1 MMWTHFLLD
10 LLVSL
15 PDVSTQ
21 ESFCP
26 RLLGPLPPAPP
37 QHTHSLCSTCC
48 TVKTQGLVTPYKE
61 GSLGITRILIS
72 RIVSAE
78 VFWSQ
83 PPAQRNTSMVQPSSR
98 TSYSG
103 GFEAADKEV
112 KVYKSMFHFIVSII
126 RPFCHI
132 YCKKRSIL
140 VPFLHSLNGAKQE
153 KKMGLIFQ
161 INSYIKQS
169 EDEKD
174 LGSSK
179 KVTIAPMSPPPTVL
193 GLAPVTKRIRQK

>member
-1 MMWTHFLLD
+1 
-10 LLVSL
+10 
-15 PDVSTQ
+15 
-21 ESFCP
+21 
-26 RLLGPLPPAPP
+26 
-37 QHTHSLCSTCC
+37 
-48 TVKTQGLVTPYKE
+48 
-61 GSLGITRILIS
+61 
-72 RIVSAE
+72 
-78 VFWSQ
+78 
-83 PPAQRNTSMVQPSSR
+83 
-98 TSYSG
+98 
-103 GFEAADKEV
+103 
-112 KVYKSMFHFIVSII
+112 MFHFIVSII